1 MAKTKYDRWLL
12 LDNLDNFKDEKFISC
27 YTGYTTNV
35 WSGFFG
41 RFDYFKGYITI
52 PPYRY
57 HFTQRGESLY
67 KSSTSCIIIEGRE
80 DSLLLISDVNHFKL
94 NRNIK
99 RTHFEPPKNY
109 WGKVDNS
116 LLSWAK
122 LFNSENIRKI
132 YGIQDIVIVD
142 SLFAKQFKIR
152 RKTEL
157 STQRLAKKIK
167 LHLEL

>member
-12 LDNLDNFKDEKFISC
+12 LDKLDNFKDEKFISC
-27 YTGYTTNV
+27 YTGYITSV

-41 RFDYFKGYITI
+41 RLDYFEGYITI
-52 PPYRY
+52 PPYRDR
-57 HFTQRGESLY
+57 FTQRGESHY
-67 KSSTSCIIIEGRE
+67 KLSKSCIIIEGKE
-80 DSLLLISDVNHFKL
+80 DSLLLISNIYHFKL
-94 NRNIK
+94 NRDIK
-99 RTHFEPPKNY
+99 RSHFEPPRNY

-122 LFNSENIRKI
+122 LFSSKDIRRI

-142 SLFAKQFKIR
+142 SLFAKQFKIK